1 MITLTINA
9 TDPADLVAQ
18 LRQLAGAPVEPKE
31 TPSVLNE
38 PDVAEVVK
46 TKRKA
51 AAPRVMETSYPVPDA
66 EPMHP
71 EPVAAAPEEVT
82 PADIVEA
89 LTAPPEIDYVT
100 VVKPAVLAYIA
111 ANGRQSINPIL
122 ANFGI
127 TNAQQLEPS
136 RYADFLEALK

>member
-9 TDPADLVAQ
+9 TDPADLRAKLRDMLGVASEP
-18 LRQLAGAPVEPKE
+18 PV
-31 TPSVLNE
+31 SVLTD

-89 LTAPPEIDYVT
+89 LTAAPEIDYLT

-122 ANFGI
+122 ADFGI
-127 TNAQQLEPS
+127 TNAQQLDPS
-136 RYADFLEALK
+136 RYADFLDALK

>member
-9 TDPADLVAQ
+9 TDPADLRVKLRDMLGVASEP
-18 LRQLAGAPVEPKE
+18 PV
-31 TPSVLNE
+31 SVLTD

-51 AAPRVMETSYPVPDA
+51 AAPRVMETSYPVETPSSEPVTGVA
-66 EPMHP
+66 EPG
-71 EPVAAAPEEVT
+71 EVT
-82 PADIVEA
+82 PEDIVEA
-89 LTAPPEIDYVT
+89 LTAAPEIDYLT
-100 VVKPAVLAYIA
+100 TVKPAVLAYIA

-122 ANFGI
+122 ADFGI
-127 TNAQQLEPS
+127 TNAQQLDPS

>member
-9 TDPADLVAQ
+9 TDPADLRVKLRDMLGVASEP
-18 LRQLAGAPVEPKE
+18 PV
-31 TPSVLNE
+31 SVLTD

-51 AAPRVMETSYPVPDA
+51 APPRVMETSYPVS
-66 EPMHP
+66 

-89 LTAPPEIDYVT
+89 LTAAPEIDYLAT
-100 VVKPAVLAYIA
+100 VKPAVLAYIA
-111 ANGRQSINPIL
+111 ANGSQSIKPIL
-122 ANFGI
+122 ADFGI
-127 TNAQQLEPS
+127 TNARQLDPS

>member
-9 TDPADLVAQ
+9 TDPADLRVKLRDMLGVASEP
-18 LRQLAGAPVEPKE
+18 PV
-31 TPSVLNE
+31 SVLTD

-46 TKRKA
+46 TKRKP
-51 AAPRVMETSYPVPDA
+51 AAPRVMETSYPVETPSSEPVTGVA
-66 EPMHP
+66 EPG
-71 EPVAAAPEEVT
+71 EVT
-82 PADIVEA
+82 PEDIVEA
-89 LTAPPEIDYVT
+89 LTAAPEIDYVT

-122 ANFGI
+122 ADFGI
-127 TNAQQLEPS
+127 TNAQQLDAS

>member
-9 TDPADLVAQ
+9 TDPADLRVKLRDMLGVASEP
-18 LRQLAGAPVEPKE
+18 PV
-31 TPSVLNE
+31 SVLTD

-51 AAPRVMETSYPVPDA
+51 AAPRVMETSYPVETPSSEPVTGVA
-66 EPMHP
+66 EPG
-71 EPVAAAPEEVT
+71 EVT
-82 PADIVEA
+82 PQDIVEA
-89 LTAPPEIDYVT
+89 LTAAPEIDYLT

-122 ANFGI
+122 ADFGI

>member
-9 TDPADLVAQ
+9 TDPADLRAKLRDMLGVASEP
-18 LRQLAGAPVEPKE
+18 PV
-31 TPSVLNE
+31 SVLTD

-46 TKRKA
+46 TKRKT
-51 AAPRVMETSYPVPDA
+51 AAPRVIETSYPVPD
-66 EPMHP
+66 
-71 EPVAAAPEEVT
+71 PVAAAPEEVT
-82 PADIVEA
+82 PEDIVEA
-89 LTAPPEIDYVT
+89 LTAAPEIDYLT

-122 ANFGI
+122 GDFGI
-127 TNAQQLEPS
+127 TNAQQLDES

>member
-9 TDPADLVAQ
+9 TDPADLRVKLRDMLGVASEP
-18 LRQLAGAPVEPKE
+18 PV
-31 TPSVLNE
+31 SVLTD

-51 AAPRVMETSYPVPDA
+51 AAPRVMETSYPVETPSSEPATGVA
-66 EPMHP
+66 EPG
-71 EPVAAAPEEVT
+71 EVT

-89 LTAPPEIDYVT
+89 LTAAPEIDYLT
-100 VVKPAVLAYIA
+100 TVKPAVLAYIA

-122 ANFGI
+122 ADFGI
-127 TNAQQLEPS
+127 TNAQQLDPS

>member
-9 TDPADLVAQ
+9 TDPADLRAKLRDMLGVASEP
-18 LRQLAGAPVEPKE
+18 PV
-31 TPSVLNE
+31 SVLTD

-89 LTAPPEIDYVT
+89 LTAAPEIDYLT

-122 ANFGI
+122 ADFGI

>member
-9 TDPADLVAQ
+9 TDPADLRVKLRDMLGVASEP
-18 LRQLAGAPVEPKE
+18 PV
-31 TPSVLNE
+31 SVLTD

-89 LTAPPEIDYVT
+89 LTAAPEIDYLT

-122 ANFGI
+122 ADFGI
-127 TNAQQLEPS
+127 TNAQQLDPS
-136 RYADFLEALK
+136 RYADFLDALK

>member
-51 AAPRVMETSYPVPDA
+51 AAPRVV
-66 EPMHP
+66 EPEP
-71 EPVAAAPEEVT
+71 EPEVSEPVAAAPEEVT

-100 VVKPAVLAYIA
+100 VVKPAVLTYIA

-122 ANFGI
+122 ADFGI

>member
-9 TDPADLVAQ
+9 IDPADLRVKLRDMLGVASEP
-18 LRQLAGAPVEPKE
+18 PV
-31 TPSVLNE
+31 SVLTD

-51 AAPRVMETSYPVPDA
+51 AAPRVMETSYPVS
-66 EPMHP
+66 

-82 PADIVEA
+82 PEDIVEA
-89 LTAPPEIDYVT
+89 LTAAPEIDYLT

-122 ANFGI
+122 ADFGI
-127 TNAQQLEPS
+127 TNAQQLDPS

>member
-9 TDPADLVAQ
+9 TDPADLRVKLRDMLGVASEP
-18 LRQLAGAPVEPKE
+18 PV
-31 TPSVLNE
+31 SVLTD

-51 AAPRVMETSYPVPDA
+51 APPRVMETSYPVS
-66 EPMHP
+66 
-71 EPVAAAPEEVT
+71 EPVAASPEEVT

-89 LTAPPEIDYVT
+89 LTAAPEIDYLT
-100 VVKPAVLAYIA
+100 TVKPAVLAYIA

-122 ANFGI
+122 SDFGI
-127 TNAQQLEPS
+127 TNAQQLDVS

>member
-9 TDPADLVAQ
+9 TDPADLRVKLRDMLGVASEP
-18 LRQLAGAPVEPKE
+18 PV
-31 TPSVLNE
+31 SVLTD

-51 AAPRVMETSYPVPDA
+51 AAPRVMETSYPVETPSSEPVTGVA
-66 EPMHP
+66 EPG
-71 EPVAAAPEEVT
+71 EVT
-82 PADIVEA
+82 PEDIVEA
-89 LTAPPEIDYVT
+89 LTAAPEIDYLT

-122 ANFGI
+122 ADFGI
-127 TNAQQLEPS
+127 TNAQQLDPS

>member
-9 TDPADLVAQ
+9 TDPADLRVKLRDMLGVASEP
-18 LRQLAGAPVEPKE
+18 PV
-31 TPSVLNE
+31 SVLTD

-51 AAPRVMETSYPVPDA
+51 AAPRVMETNYPVPDA
-66 EPMHP
+66 EPNP
-71 EPVAAAPEEVT
+71 EPVAAALEEVT
-82 PADIVEA
+82 PQDIVEA
-89 LTAPPEIDYVT
+89 LTAPAEIDYVT
-100 VVKPAVLAYIA
+100 TVKPAVLAYIA

-122 ANFGI
+122 ADFGI